1 MPPLLLT
8 CHTLKISHHI
18 SCFVLTTFRHHVVT
32 WELDLQL
39 SLPSIYITA
48 FNNRLLDNEQAL
60 HFIHFSQLKDTLPLY
75 FLVTKTFYSCISRNI
90 FYMTHKRATRAI
102 HCWRPWL
109 DSKWVRAQWYRG
121 VQGKCQPQ
129 GRLPRAYPLA
139 PFTFVSNEPPSHN
152 IVAAKSSI
160 IIPELCSTQCMG
172 KWRF

>member
-60 HFIHFSQLKDTLPLY
+60 HFIHFSQLKDALPLY
-75 FLVTKTFYSCISRNI
+75 FLVTKTFYICYLSKHFLHDPQTCHTRHTLLKALAVFQVGQSSMVQMCTGEMPAARSLTTCLPSCPV
-90 FYMTHKRATRAI
+90 Y
-102 HCWRPWL
+102 
-109 DSKWVRAQWYRG
+109 
-121 VQGKCQPQ
+121 
-129 GRLPRAYPLA
+129 
-139 PFTFVSNEPPSHN
+139 
-152 IVAAKSSI
+152 
-160 IIPELCSTQCMG
+160 LCIE
-172 KWRF
+172 